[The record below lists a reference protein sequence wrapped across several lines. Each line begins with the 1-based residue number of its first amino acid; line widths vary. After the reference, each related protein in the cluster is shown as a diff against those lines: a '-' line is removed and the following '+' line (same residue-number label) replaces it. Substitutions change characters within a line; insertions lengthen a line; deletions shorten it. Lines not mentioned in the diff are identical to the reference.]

1 MKKQKTLKL
10 QFNKNTVSKLGTL
23 HVRGGDIYVSGG
35 HNTCPSV
42 WCSELRT
49 ACNCDIKSVQIAC
62 DIQISLNKACN
73 LATQLGQH
81 TCTYDTNGNFC

>member
-10 QFNKNTVSKLGTL
+10 QFNKSTVSKLGAL
-23 HVRGGDIYVSGG
+23 NVRGGDLPQSFQNI
-35 HNTCPSV
+35 CPSV

-62 DIQISLNKACN
+62 VIQFSQKKACN
-73 LATQLGQH
+73 LATQLGQQ